1 MHLLNVYGVLRELA
15 EQELIQKPYLM
26 VYTWTNTLRYLK
38 TLKDF
43 DTPES
48 DIKFYVKPITKRMVK
63 RFYSDPKSEGDRASC
78 LLFMYYIQ
86 SLEDFES
93 TRLLWFLTGSDIIII
108 EKTEMSLNA
117 MEGLAR
123 RPIIHICAP
132 MLELPN

>member
-1 MHLLNVYGVLRELA
+1 MLNVYGVLLELA

-26 VYTWTNTLRYLK
+26 VYIWTNTLRYLK

-78 LLFMYYIQ
+78 
-86 SLEDFES
+86 
-93 TRLLWFLTGSDIIII
+93 
-108 EKTEMSLNA
+108 
-117 MEGLAR
+117 
-123 RPIIHICAP
+123 
-132 MLELPN
+132 